1 MKRTLLVL
9 LVIAALGGAVWYGMR
24 GGPASPEDAGG
35 TADPARNDFETQGV
49 VLRQLDAEGR
59 LQYEIEADR
68 IVQLRDGGGII
79 ASRLTLR
86 HDPPGTEPGSPQR
99 WVVTADEA
107 TLPPDGRVV
116 TLTGSVRAH
125 TTPAG
130 GNVPL
135 LLEAESLSYDMAQQQ
150 VFSDGEISFTR
161 GGIRFRGRGLRVNI
175 PDGVVRL
182 ESGTN
187 GTITL

>member
-1 MKRTLLVL
+1 MKRTVLVL
-9 LVIAALGGAVWYGMR
+9 LVVAALGGAVWYAMQ
-24 GGPASPEDAGG
+24 GGSTTASNADAGDA
-35 TADPARNDFETQGV
+35 TARNDFETQGV
-49 VLRQLDAEGR
+49 VLRQLDAQGR
-59 LQYEIEADR
+59 LQFEIEAER
-68 IVQLRDGGGII
+68 IVQLRDGGGIV

-116 TLTGSVRAH
+116 TLTGTVRASA
-125 TTPAG
+125 TPAG
-130 GNVPL
+130 GNLPVQ
-135 LLEAESLSYDMAQQQ
+135 LEAESLSYDMARQL
-150 VFSDGEISFTR
+150 VFSSGEVTFRR
-161 GGIRFRGRGLRVNI
+161 GGIHLRGRGLSVNI